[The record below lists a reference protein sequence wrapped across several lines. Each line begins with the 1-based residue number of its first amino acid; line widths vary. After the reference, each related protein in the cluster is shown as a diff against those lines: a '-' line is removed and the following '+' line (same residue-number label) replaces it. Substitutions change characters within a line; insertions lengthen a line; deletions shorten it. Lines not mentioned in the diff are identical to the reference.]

1 MLGFTD
7 RGAEVWGV
15 VESFNFVRFFREKE
29 KVGEWNA
36 LMLGIGND

>member
-7 RGAEVWGV
+7 RGAKVWRV
-15 VESFNFVRFFREKE
+15 CESFNLVRFVGEKE
-29 KVGEWNA
+29 KVGERNA